1 VSNRAWQAVRHYTM
15 NCILVVDDDPAVRQ
29 LAQIILRTEGYD
41 VRAASNG
48 LEALEEIQEAQP
60 SVVLLD
66 LQMPVMDGR
75 AFFKEID
82 GPERPPVVVMSAY
95 EPARVCRE
103 LGAEPILP
111 SPTIR

>member
-1 VSNRAWQAVRHYTM
+1 M

-29 LAQIILRTEGYD
+29 LAQMILRTEGYE
-41 VRAASNG
+41 VRTASNG
-48 LEALEEIQEAQP
+48 LEALGVLQEVLP

-82 GPERPPVVVMSAY
+82 GPDRPPVVVLSAY
-95 EPARVCRE
+95 EPESVCRE
-103 LGAEPILP
+103 LGAEAYLAKPYNPMDLMNIVKNLGG
-111 SPTIR
+111 